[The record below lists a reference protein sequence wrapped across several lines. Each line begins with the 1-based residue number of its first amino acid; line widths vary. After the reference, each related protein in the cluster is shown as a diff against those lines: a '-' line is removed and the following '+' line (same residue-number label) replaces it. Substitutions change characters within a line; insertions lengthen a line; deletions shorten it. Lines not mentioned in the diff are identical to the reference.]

1 MKHIAL
7 KYHNLRKY
15 GTDETFV
22 IKIIDNKE
30 QLADD
35 FTKSLYLKLNFKYWG
50 VEFVGGHVYW
60 LQHLM
65 NIPNSRKKGCT
76 F

>member
-35 FTKSLYLKLNFKYWG
+35 FTKSLYLKLNFKY
-50 VEFVGGHVYW
+50 
-60 LQHLM
+60 
-65 NIPNSRKKGCT
+65 
-76 F
+76 